1 MDFSDQNKYF
11 QAYLGVKRSEYL
23 KITKPYTFVAF
34 YNIQN
39 TLLIWFSQ

>member
-1 MDFSDQNKYF
+1 MDFSGQNKYF
-11 QAYLGVKRSEYL
+11 QAYPCVKKSEYL

-39 TLLIWFSQ
+39 TLLIQFSQ